1 MAEADEGGGGFFVD
15 VVGESRWNLGR
26 NCEPL
31 VPMGRGPAAKILA
44 VFIILLFFIFVFYK
58 NIFSFSEKWFQ
69 PSFSEKLFQP
79 SFNCRCKVVKIKSLN
94 I

>member
-1 MAEADEGGGGFFVD
+1 MAEADEGGGGGFFVD

-31 VPMGRGPAAKILA
+31 VPMGRGPAAKILGSE
-44 VFIILLFFIFVFYK
+44 VGHGHSWGDFFSLSV
-58 NIFSFSEKWFQ
+58 SEKW
-69 PSFSEKLFQP
+69 FQP